1 MEKLVNIFD
10 TFYSANDIKKYVDKL
25 CDNGIDTEPIY
36 KCVEYDILYA
46 AFLYV
51 YEYGSIGDKNID
63 GVRTCISYMLDSVE
77 DEDNIEQR
85 NKFDS
90 FIDTLPEE
98 DLARVIYLNAKK
110 HVSNKTFTSICI
122 SALGKI

>member
-1 MEKLVNIFD
+1 
-10 TFYSANDIKKYVDKL
+10 
-25 CDNGIDTEPIY
+25 
-36 KCVEYDILYA
+36 
-46 AFLYV
+46 
-51 YEYGSIGDKNID
+51 
-63 GVRTCISYMLDSVE
+63 MLDSVE